1 MITIAD
7 RGYSHRTEAAGAL
20 ARQRF
25 QYQRRSRIPA
35 RCLAVADETST
46 ARSST
51 KPATRRAA

>member
-25 QYQRRSRIPA
+25 Q
-35 RCLAVADETST
+35 
-46 ARSST
+46 
-51 KPATRRAA
+51 